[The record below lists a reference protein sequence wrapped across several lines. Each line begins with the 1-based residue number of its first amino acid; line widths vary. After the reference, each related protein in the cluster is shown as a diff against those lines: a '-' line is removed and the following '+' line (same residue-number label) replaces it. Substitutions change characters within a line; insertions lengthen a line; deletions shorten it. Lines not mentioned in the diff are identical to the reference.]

1 MVVTAEVSREIHVS
15 ITRPVFAKIA
25 FTLYPNPLPQT
36 LLVTAGLPR
45 PRPENTSLAK
55 PRKRSRVLGNAAGP
69 TTPPSPDN
77 NNESTNTSNSSTT
90 PANSS
95 TTSWTEE
102 DLRSKGVR
110 ELKEILRGLHVDS
123 SGCVE
128 KAELI
133 ALVIASATSK
143 RD

>member
-36 LLVTAGLPR
+36 LLVQAGLPR

-55 PRKRSRVLGNAAGP
+55 PRKRSRVLGTTASP
-69 TTPPSPDN
+69 TTPPSTDN
-77 NNESTNTSNSSTT
+77 NAPNSSTT

-95 TTSWTEE
+95 TSWTEE

-110 ELKEILRGLHVDS
+110 ELKEILRGLRVDS

-143 RD
+143 GD